1 MNYQYPSSSTMMA
14 SPPGRRSG
22 RTTPTSQRSARRRGR
37 NKQQQQQQQKERLE
51 KVREWVSIERQHGN
65 CGMAVRLWVPLE
77 KLTPTERT
85 EYDAKLLEEKTK
97 KLQEEA
103 SAQTDNDNHV
113 EEETKPE
120 SQVEKV
126 KGVTQNS
133 EDSAEGETD
142 SGTKT
147 PEILESSK
155 QPLDLET
162 SDAADQLVKKSD
174 GNVITDLATEVIP
187 SQSEHGA
194 EDNATTDNPREG
206 QNEEEN
212 GPESKKARLE

>member
-1 MNYQYPSSSTMMA
+1 MNYHYPSSSTMMT

-37 NKQQQQQQQKERLE
+37 NKQQQQQQKERLE

-65 CGMAVRLWVPLE
+65 CGMGVMLWVPLE
-77 KLTPTERT
+77 QLTPTERT

-113 EEETKPE
+113 EEEMKPE
-120 SQVEKV
+120 NQVEKV
-126 KGVTQNS
+126 EGVSQNS
-133 EDSAEGETD
+133 EDSAEGETE

-147 PEILESSK
+147 PDRIGSRK
-155 QPLDLET
+155 QSLDLET
-162 SDAADQLVKKSD
+162 SDVADQFVKKSD
-174 GNVITDLATEVIP
+174 RNVTTDLATEVIP
-187 SQSEHGA
+187 YLGEQSA
-194 EDNATTDNPREG
+194 EDNASTVKPREDK
-206 QNEEEN
+206 NEEEI
-212 GPESKKARLE
+212 GPEPKKARLE